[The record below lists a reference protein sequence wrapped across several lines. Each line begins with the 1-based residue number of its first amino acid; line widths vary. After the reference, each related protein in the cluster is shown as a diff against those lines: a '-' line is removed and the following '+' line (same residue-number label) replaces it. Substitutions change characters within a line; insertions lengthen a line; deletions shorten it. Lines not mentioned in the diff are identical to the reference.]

1 MINNINN
8 NRIKVVI
15 FRCDKCGK
23 EDTLVAYHHAFGWY
37 CKDCLTKIRDGVD
50 TVIKA
55 IDMRAQQI
63 NEEAGIDPHSPD
75 DGNNNNQ

>member
-50 TVIKA
+50 TVIEA
-55 IDMRAQQI
+55 IDLRAKQI
-63 NEEAGIDPHSPD
+63 NEEVGINPESPD
-75 DGNNNNQ
+75 DGDNNNQ